1 MTKTIFIVSLL
12 LLLASCQPPQQ
23 GCESSSTDKPL
34 MTQGQ
39 DEKPLNTSGE
49 CPLPDDPAPEDP
61 QDEPTGEVPHEA
73 SLFEADVVLSKFDQA
88 DEDKVM
94 KAIAIIKEVIRSQ
107 EFKDRVINFTYN
119 GKKQFVDN
127 EGLTNAE
134 IYQKLLDASED
145 LRPGVDHQMDLE
157 LELYYSSRNTV
168 GYTYPSGLKIW
179 MNTKYFD
186 VYTPA
191 EVAGNVFHEWT
202 HKLGFGH
209 DSSYSESRNSSVPYA
224 LGYLMEELGK
234 KFE

>member
-12 LLLASCQPPQQ
+12 LLLVSCQPPQE
-23 GCESSSTDKPL
+23 GCESATTDKPL
-34 MTQGQ
+34 ITEAQ
-39 DEKPLNTSGE
+39 DEKPLNTEGE
-49 CPLPDDPAPEDP
+49 CPVPEDP
-61 QDEPTGEVPHEA
+61 QDGPTGEVPYEA
-73 SLFEADVVLSKFDQA
+73 SLFEADVVLNKFDSH
-88 DEDKVM
+88 DEVKVR
-94 KAIAIIKEVIRSQ
+94 KAISIIKEVIRTQ
-107 EFKDRVINFTYN
+107 EFKDRIINFTYN

-127 EGLTNAE
+127 EGLTNTE
-134 IYQKLLDASED
+134 IYQKLIDASEE
-145 LRPGVDHQMDLE
+145 LRPGIDHKMDLE

-186 VYTPA
+186 VYTPS

-209 DSSYSESRNSSVPYA
+209 DSRYSVSRDSSVPYA
-224 LGYLMEELGK
+224 VGYIMEELGK